1 MAQKNLKTELQ
12 VHKEVRFFQSAPPH
26 DNTAYNQ
33 GAVRTN
39 PSQLSRHCILAQS
52 LHHRNHYWSCQQW
65 VELLLYIRSM
75 IRVVETVKQNDAI
88 LHVNSCYRAL
98 MSINVYQ

>member
-26 DNTAYNQ
+26 GNTAYNQ

-52 LHHRNHYWSCQQW
+52 LHHRNHYWSCQQ
-65 VELLLYIRSM
+65 
-75 IRVVETVKQNDAI
+75 
-88 LHVNSCYRAL
+88 
-98 MSINVYQ
+98 